1 MPAVLLYAPQ
11 EFRNLCLVSRTLE
24 GFGHRECFVFDP
36 FRLVRDRYGKA
47 RTRDLRAVSAGAFQ
61 KIRWHRVERP
71 DELLREHR
79 DHRGRVVATVAEENA
94 SPLEQF
100 RFASTD
106 LLLFG
111 SESVG
116 LPSDVLGATDAAVTI
131 PVSGQTRSLNLAV
144 SVGIVLFE
152 LRRQLAPAPAPALA
166 PASSPR

>member
-24 GFGHRECFVFDP
+24 SFGHRECFVFDP

-47 RTRDLRAVSAGAFQ
+47 RTRDLRAISAGAFQ
-61 KIRWHRVERP
+61 KIRWHRIERP

-79 DHRGRVVATVAEENA
+79 DHRGRVVATVAAGNA
-94 SPLEQF
+94 SPLDEF

-111 SESVG
+111 SESAGVPAEI
-116 LPSDVLGATDAAVTI
+116 LFATNAAVTI

-144 SVGIVLFE
+144 AVGIVLFE
-152 LRRQLAPAPAPALA
+152 LRRQLGPTSAGAAA
-166 PASSPR
+166 ASSPR

>member
-166 PASSPR
+166 SSPR